1 MRQVLIKLQDN
12 EVAAKINLTT
22 GEIIEMK
29 SDRREYFSES
39 TIFRKSDS
47 NSWTFLFRELSYEEF
62 LAAEA
67 LTKLDRLNDRIVL
80 RHLIKQLSL
89 SSGEAK
95 LILETLF
102 DYGVYARLGVM
113 KPGQPY
119 LNWIINPYLSFGGQ
133 LIDSSVAELFNGTH
147 VEKAF
152 RDKDYIYNPK
162 NKI

>member
-12 EVAAKINLTT
+12 EIAAKINLDT
-22 GEIIEMK
+22 GEIIEVK
-29 SDRREYFSES
+29 TDRREYFSES
-39 TIFRKSDS
+39 RSFRKSNS
-47 NSWTFLFRELSYEEF
+47 NSWTFLFREEF
-62 LAAEA
+62 LAVEA

-89 SSGEAK
+89 SSVEAK

-133 LIDSSVAELFNGTH
+133 LVDDNVAELFKGTH

-152 RDKDYIYNPK
+152 RNKDYVYKPK